1 MAYLML
7 DLIFLLGDPNQ
18 STTLLDDP
26 ISDGFFNVGEAIP
39 YQEKVT
45 QKTRNIHKEERVR
58 IDRTSQLLIAMS
70 ITVAERVKISYL
82 RDNLKADKE
91 KRDEQIR
98 SLAGFEEIV
107 RTYVNDKSTMLT
119 NLLSIEIFFFS
130 KRNNDSVQRE

>member
-91 KRDEQIR
+91 KRDE
-98 SLAGFEEIV
+98 
-107 RTYVNDKSTMLT
+107 
-119 NLLSIEIFFFS
+119 
-130 KRNNDSVQRE
+130 